1 MREAPRV
8 PANKSQAGL
17 IFNYVRK
24 VMAKYSESAM
34 GYRRQLPGIHSIKA
48 EGFSQMIEVDAEIE
62 VPRDSTSFVGR
73 AGGTGDLVLVNGN
86 NTGGRILGYLDAG
99 KFESDKNIANL
110 RKLENYDSFTLKV
123 GEIYPLW
130 NNPGCQYRIQIAATA
145 AATASVQEDGDAE
158 TNPNAE
164 LLALRKAQQEAIDK
178 LKVGAT
184 YDLVVND
191 GVQQLDG
198 SKAGTQMLFIEDAG
212 GGYVVVE
219 IAPAVSK

>member
-1 MREAPRV
+1 
-8 PANKSQAGL
+8 
-17 IFNYVRK
+17 
-24 VMAKYSESAM
+24 MATKYSESAM
-34 GYRRQLPGIHSIKA
+34 GYRRQLPGIHSIKS
-48 EGFSQMIEVDAEIE
+48 EGFSQMIELDAEIK

-73 AGGTGDLVLVNGN
+73 SGGTGDLVLVNGN

-99 KFESDKNIANL
+99 KFESDMNIANL
-110 RKLENYDSFTLKV
+110 RKLENYDSFTLKK

-130 NNPGCQYRIQIAATA
+130 SNAGCQYRIQIAASA
-145 AATASVQEDGDAE
+145 ASGASTVAEGTTGDSSQTGTGQGGGTTDTPTE
-158 TNPNAE
+158 TSPNEEVA
-164 LLALRKAQQEAIDK
+164 ALRKAQAEAIAK

-184 YDLVVND
+184 YDLTVNSD

-219 IAPAVSK
+219 IAPGITSGS